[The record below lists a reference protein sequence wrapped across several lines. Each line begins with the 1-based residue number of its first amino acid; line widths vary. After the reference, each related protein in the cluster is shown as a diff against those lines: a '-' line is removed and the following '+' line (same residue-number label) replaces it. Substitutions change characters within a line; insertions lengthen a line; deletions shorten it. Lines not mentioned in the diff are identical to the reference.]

1 MPTVTLTT
9 SIGIAATVQNV
20 FDGIRAAKIP
30 NIAGARFQVTYL
42 STAETIG
49 EVTEELFVGAAN
61 PVELSAVSGLDRIP
75 QSPEDIVTT
84 FAANPGEEITLR
96 VSNSG
101 AAANNHHAKLVVTRV
116 A

>member
-9 SIGIAATVQNV
+9 SIGITSTVSNV

-30 NIAGARFQVTYL
+30 NIVGARFQVTYL
-42 STAETIG
+42 STG
-49 EVTEELFVGAAN
+49 EAAGDLTEELFVGAAN
-61 PVELSAVSGLDRIP
+61 PVELSAVSGADRIP

-96 VSNSG
+96 VSNTN
-101 AAANNHHAKLVVTRV
+101 AAARNHHAKLVVTRV